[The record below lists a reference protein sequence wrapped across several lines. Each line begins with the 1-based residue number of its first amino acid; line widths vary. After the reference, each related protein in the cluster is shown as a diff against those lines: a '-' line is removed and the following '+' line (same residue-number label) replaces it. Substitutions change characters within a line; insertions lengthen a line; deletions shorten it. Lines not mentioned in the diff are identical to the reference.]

1 MEVMIE
7 NVKRSLQKNDLLQA
21 EKFIAEYK
29 KPAAVSDSGV
39 DILNDAALVSD
50 AFNEEDEIL
59 FKFPGALGELAGE
72 FHRGDF
78 VSFFG
83 PQKRG
88 KSQMLWYSAEAAMY
102 KELKVVFLL
111 WK

>member
-29 KPAAVSDSGV
+29 KPATVSDSGV

-50 AFNEEDEIL
+50 AFN
-59 FKFPGALGELAGE
+59 
-72 FHRGDF
+72 
-78 VSFFG
+78 
-83 PQKRG
+83 
-88 KSQMLWYSAEAAMY
+88 
-102 KELKVVFLL
+102 
-111 WK
+111 